1 MREKDP
7 STESGTESIKI
18 FWASLFEEEGYDWSH
33 NGQKSLPSLP
43 YNFIHL
49 QNDINLR
56 GDSFSTRGCG
66 NRGVV
71 MWFACSVGIGK
82 CGRSRDLKRTL
93 GNPKTKIMWF
103 CSILL
108 IGQRL
113 MASFPC
119 SIWQVCEGGHSRPSS
134 PQPPAP
140 LPKLIS
146 KLSGWPTDSWAKI
159 KWLLQATRSRSG
171 LLHSKN

>member
-108 IGQRL
+108 IGQRH
-113 MASFPC
+113 MASFPLLNLA
-119 SIWQVCEGGHSRPSS
+119 SMQGRPFQAL
-134 PQPPAP
+134 QPPTTCPPAQANF
-140 LPKLIS
+140 K
-146 KLSGWPTDSWAKI
+146 TV
-159 KWLLQATRSRSG
+159 WLAHRLM
-171 LLHSKN
+171 SKNKMVITSH